1 MSTHWHAVK
10 WCDIRG
16 EVLLRHDVTRELI
29 TFPLGELARF
39 GVTVARVSLA
49 LAAYRYLH
57 GLSDPAAVAKLK
69 RRKAARKTARVRL
82 RERVELALMREPV
95 APRKPCGCS

>member
-1 MSTHWHAVK
+1 MGWTAVK

-16 EVLLRHDVTRELI
+16 EVLLRHDVTCELI

-49 LAAYRYLH
+49 LTAYRDLH
-57 GLSDPAAVAKLK
+57 GLSDPTAKAKEK
-69 RRKAARKTARVRL
+69 RRKATRKTARVRL
-82 RERVELALMREPV
+82 RERVELALIRER
-95 APRKPCGCS
+95 RKAELGGEDETV